1 MSILYSFMFLFF
13 SFIFLCFYFFFFF
26 SSRRRHTRFSR
37 DWSSDVC
44 SSDLRDKGED
54 VREPQLQPHDSR
66 QHQGHQP
73 DPDRSDRVLDG
84 DDFCVLAPD
93 VLPDKGLRVVELW
106 LFDFGRWNVSRFV
119 MGNGGHRWF
128 LIAESSL

>member
-1 MSILYSFMFLFF
+1 MHGDELQ
-13 SFIFLCFYFFFFF
+13 
-26 SSRRRHTRFSR
+26 
-37 DWSSDVC
+37 VVVG
-44 SSDLRDKGED
+44 RDKGED

-128 LIAESSL
+128 LIAESSLSSIRPGQVIIMITV